1 MQKKLGH
8 SGVPLGPREP
18 TNSLAECSYVGM
30 ETTENMRSFTELHLC
45 RAVDSGPLYRLL
57 DGRRAELR
65 LTASDDVFRTS
76 GISEH

>member
-1 MQKKLGH
+1 MQKKPGH

-30 ETTENMRSFTELHLC
+30 ETTENMKSFTELHLC
-45 RAVDSGPLYRLL
+45 SAVDSGPLYGLL
-57 DGRRAELR
+57 DGHRAELH